1 MSFFLQS
8 EGGNEYVLAN
18 IYVLVVGFFEN
29 GGKYPKIGQVKREK
43 GWESK
48 GEKPA
53 LCEKAQKG
61 RKKRTIPE
69 GGI

>member
-1 MSFFLQS
+1 M
-8 EGGNEYVLAN
+8 AN